1 MAETDGIGALV
12 YYVRRVF
19 HDWPDDEVRQ
29 ILVNLAAAMGE
40 HSRILI
46 VEFIMP
52 EVGAT
57 MSNAYMDHTM
67 MTFAGVERTEKNF
80 ANLLDQAGLR
90 LVKTWRAPGVPVGV
104 VEARLK

>member
-1 MAETDGIGALV
+1 M
-12 YYVRRVF
+12 F

-80 ANLLDQAGLR
+80 ASLLDQAGLR